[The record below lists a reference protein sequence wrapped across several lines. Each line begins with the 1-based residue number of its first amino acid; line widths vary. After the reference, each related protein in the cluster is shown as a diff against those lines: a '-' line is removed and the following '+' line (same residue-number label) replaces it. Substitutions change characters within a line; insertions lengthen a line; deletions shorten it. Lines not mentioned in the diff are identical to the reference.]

1 MNSPKPDD
9 YYDVEVVEEKDKDGY
24 MVFQKVIKDERD
36 FLFYNP
42 VHFASI
48 GFPDAVI
55 TVVRN
60 GTNQPLMKGGR
71 YSNTEELS
79 WPFRQFVYLIQ
90 RPESSNP
97 KPVKLEEPKQES
109 SEYNDD
115 GIFRRWRDKK
125 TDKSDDTNSNNP
137 FSGVSGFLDKLKTTL
152 TPQKNDTP
160 PERKTVSTPN
170 QHANKEDPNED
181 VIPETAEKK
190 ANVDENPDSLCE
202 AKREVG
208 FRRNAGVSPN
218 SAPKAQEEEM
228 RRSFPADEFEV
239 KVIVKIPVLEE
250 GEITDEMRMKM
261 DQGSTNP
268 SGWYKIGVRKIR
280 MLSASSSGEERVG
293 EESAGEER
301 VGEESAGE
309 ERERE
314 GTREAK
320 YNNLAKYN
328 NQAKKQ

>member
-1 MNSPKPDD
+1 
-9 YYDVEVVEEKDKDGY
+9 
-24 MVFQKVIKDERD
+24 
-36 FLFYNP
+36 
-42 VHFASI
+42 
-48 GFPDAVI
+48 
-55 TVVRN
+55 
-60 GTNQPLMKGGR
+60 
-71 YSNTEELS
+71 
-79 WPFRQFVYLIQ
+79 VYLIQ

-125 TDKSDDTNSNNP
+125 TDASVKNTDKSDDTNSNNA

-152 TPQKNDTP
+152 TPRKNDTT

-208 FRRNAGVSPN
+208 FRRTEGSPAWRRSRQDCRPLDAGVSPN

-268 SGWYKIGVRKIR
+268 SAGWYKIGVRKIR
-280 MLSASSSGEERVG
+280 MLSASSSGEERVR

-301 VGEESAGE
+301 VREESAGEERVGE

-320 YNNLAKYN
+320 YNNLAKKN
-328 NQAKKQ
+328 KRGIN